1 MRLIL
6 TLVLISFVLS
16 VQAQPIQ
23 YSLEETKNKKR
34 LTWTSATLGVASFG
48 SIYGLNKLW
57 YSKESQSSFHLF
69 DDSKNW
75 MQMDKMGHTFTCYQ
89 LTNGLNQTFSW
100 CGLNKRKSLFLSAGI
115 SLGYL
120 SAIEIMDGFS
130 QDWGYSL
137 SDMAFNTLGVGL
149 YLFQEFYFERQLFK
163 LKFSFHQTEFAPLRP
178 HVLGHNYIE
187 SLLKDYNGQ
196 TYWLGFSPG
205 QMGLEKWPKWL
216 MLSFGHSIRG
226 RLKGDSKIY
235 QGIESHREL
244 LFSLDLDLTEIK
256 VKSKFL
262 KALFEGLN
270 TLKIPFPSLIY
281 SNGKLNAHPLYF

>member
-6 TLVLISFVLS
+6 SFVLISLTLS
-16 VQAQPIQ
+16 LKAQQIPDT
-23 YSLEETKNKKR
+23 SKANANKKK
-34 LTWTSATLGVASFG
+34 LAWTGSAIGVASFG
-48 SIYGLNKLW
+48 SLYGLSALW
-57 YSKESQSSFHLF
+57 YRKENQTSFHLF

-75 MQMDKMGHTFTCYQ
+75 MQMDKMGHAFTCYQ
-89 LTNGLNQTFSW
+89 LTRGLDKTFSW
-100 CGLNKRKSLFLSAGI
+100 CGLNNRKSLFLSAGI
-115 SLGYL
+115 SFGYL

-130 QDWGYSL
+130 EDWGFSL
-137 SDMAFNTLGVGL
+137 SDMAFNSLGIGM
-149 YLFQEFYFERQLFK
+149 YLFQEIYLERQLFK
-163 LKFSFHQTEFAPLRP
+163 PKFSFHQTDFAQLRP
-178 HVLGHNYIE
+178 EVLGHNFIE

-235 QGIESHREL
+235 QGMESHREI

-281 SNGKLNAHPLYF
+281 SNGKLNARPLYF